1 MFRHAFFACSEDD
14 HLDRYHFA
22 WRRMRSWDRL
32 TCHDAILARGRGEA
46 DWSLKYEVQS
56 QKMISPNEKSG
67 DLMKTKW
74 DEKFHAFYGDFSTDD
89 CKVRRRST
97 GGRTSCCGEF
107 PDRFP
112 FSADTR

>member
-1 MFRHAFFACSEDD
+1 M
-14 HLDRYHFA
+14 
-22 WRRMRSWDRL
+22 
-32 TCHDAILARGRGEA
+32 
-46 DWSLKYEVQS
+46 SLESK
-56 QKMISPNEKSG
+56 KMISPIKKTG